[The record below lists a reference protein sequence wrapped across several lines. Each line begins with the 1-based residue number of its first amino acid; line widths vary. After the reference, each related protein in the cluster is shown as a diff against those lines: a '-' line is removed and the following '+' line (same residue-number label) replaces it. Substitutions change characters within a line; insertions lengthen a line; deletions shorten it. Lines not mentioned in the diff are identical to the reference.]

1 MECGAG
7 TVRLAGRFYTG
18 GKRVVGIKL
27 RITASNIPTGAE
39 VHVTDVQLQAG
50 EDHSGF
56 AFAPEDIDIRPRGRY
71 YVNGTINKSQP
82 VMMLANMLKSSGMK
96 LDILDAEGGA
106 VQLGTYRFGP
116 VLGEATADGEKHAAT
131 QGWGRVPIITE
142 RCDLQII
149 AKVEERIHVRAAWND
164 LRDGK
169 DPRPPRDS
177 GTVTKAHANWP
188 SVLAEHPNWASVL
201 AVHNDWK

>member
-1 MECGAG
+1 M
-7 TVRLAGRFYTG
+7 RLAGQFHTR
-18 GKRVVGIKL
+18 GKRVVGLKL
-27 RITASNIPTGAE
+27 RIESNNIPPGAK
-39 VHVTDVQLQAG
+39 VQVTDVQLQAG
-50 EDHSGF
+50 AEHSGY
-56 AFAPEDIDIRPRGRY
+56 AFAPEDIDIRPRGRH

-96 LDILDAEGGA
+96 LDILDAEGGV

-142 RCDLQII
+142 RSDLQII

-169 DPRPPRDS
+169 DPRPPRPPQDS

-188 SVLAEHPNWASVL
+188 SVLADHPNWASVL